1 MTEPELLASGR
12 ERPPS
17 PAVHRTLPWLIAG
30 LVVVVLIVVAA
41 AHDGHQAA
49 RTRAARPAA
58 TPVAR
63 PTTERAPSAA
73 PVAADL
79 ARVLV
84 DPARH
89 RLRLIFT
96 IFNAQTTRVV
106 LLHVGAADAGLF
118 VRRASFARFQA
129 AGSWQPARLPL
140 ALSTGQSAHV
150 QLDYGVRG
158 CPTSATARLQV
169 PALIASREQGRVDV
183 DLAALVP
190 PHDWTRGL
198 IDVLCPIS
206 SR

>member
-12 ERPPS
+12 DRPPS
-17 PAVHRTLPWLIAG
+17 PAVRHTVPWLVAG
-30 LVVVVLIVVAA
+30 LAAAVLIVVAVG
-41 AHDGHQAA
+41 HDGHKTA

-58 TPVAR
+58 TPVAQ
-63 PTTERAPSAA
+63 PATEPPPSAA

-89 RLRLIFT
+89 RLRLVFT
-96 IFNAQTTRVV
+96 LFNAQTTRVV
-106 LLHVGAADAGLF
+106 LLRVGAADAGLF
-118 VRRASFARFQA
+118 VRRASFARFRA
-129 AGSWQPARLPL
+129 TGSWQSARLPL
-140 ALSTGQSAHV
+140 ALSTGQSAHI

-158 CPTSATARLQV
+158 CPTSATARLRI

-183 DLAALVP
+183 DLAALIP
-190 PHDWTRGL
+190 PHDWPRGL
-198 IDVLCPIS
+198 INVLCPIS